1 MPSSGSPGPQTA
13 EGPARAADA
22 PEITVHGRISEA
34 TARAVLELVS
44 AATEEDGVGPLSEHV
59 MLHLR
64 YGGDAPAPHPLLVL
78 HCELAGDANP
88 VPADPDLRPRA
99 EPLLLPLHPPPGP
112 A

>member
-1 MPSSGSPGPQTA
+1 MPSSESPGPQTA

-64 YGGDAPAPHPLLVL
+64 YGGDPPPPNPLLARHGEPSGRAHPHPT
-78 HCELAGDANP
+78 D
-88 VPADPDLRPRA
+88 PAEGPRA
-99 EPLLLPLHPPPGP
+99 EPVMHTPPPP
-112 A
+112 